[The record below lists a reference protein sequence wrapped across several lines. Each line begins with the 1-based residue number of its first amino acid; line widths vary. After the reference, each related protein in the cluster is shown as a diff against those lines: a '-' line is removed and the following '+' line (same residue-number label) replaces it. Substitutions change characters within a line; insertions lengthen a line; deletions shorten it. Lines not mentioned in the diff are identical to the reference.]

1 MIIPKMDSIWKAKP
15 INLKPNFK
23 KKGPNAQTNNIK
35 PIIMT
40 IIPPIFIIFPPFLM
54 LLDI

>member
-1 MIIPKMDSIWKAKP
+1 MDSIRKPKP